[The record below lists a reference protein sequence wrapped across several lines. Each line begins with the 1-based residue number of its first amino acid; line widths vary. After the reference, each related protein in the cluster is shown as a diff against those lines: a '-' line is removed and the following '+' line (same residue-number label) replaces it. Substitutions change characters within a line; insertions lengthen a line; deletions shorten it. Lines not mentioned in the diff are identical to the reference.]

1 MVEIK
6 LEPELQHV
14 LAHVL
19 RAVQFVSEAVE
30 FASQGEMDEA
40 GNHARAARFE
50 CDCIESMVTFDG
62 DHDFVNH
69 VGKGYGVS
77 RQERREEAQVQE
89 ESGSQGT

>member
-6 LEPELQHV
+6 REPELQHV
-14 LAHVL
+14 LAHIL

-30 FASQGEMDEA
+30 LASQGEMDEA

-50 CDCIESMVTFDG
+50 CDCIEGLVTFDG

-69 VGKGYGVS
+69 VGKRYGLS
-77 RQERREEAQVQE
+77 SEDEEEGKE
-89 ESGSQGT
+89 EGEKSGNQT